1 MLFSAGSR
9 YKSLLRFVPTFILLI
24 VPEAVKNADMFLL
37 ISKIILDFLATFSIW
52 QGTLAS
58 RACREAPLVCYLRGV
73 FFLNDLAV
81 KGLEAPWREHR
92 CRNDFGQARQS

>member
-52 QGTLAS
+52 QGTPCFPCLQGGTFS
-58 RACREAPLVCYLRGV
+58 LLSQRSILSE
-73 FFLNDLAV
+73 
-81 KGLEAPWREHR
+81 
-92 CRNDFGQARQS
+92 